1 MRCMNCNADIPPEW
15 VGALKANSCPSCL
28 GQIYND
34 ATQEL
39 MQELALAM
47 ERMPH
52 DPQGIAGWLLSNY
65 QFRKIGDGKP
75 VDKFFGGNSVNNSGF
90 DESKLK
96 IAPGYSQFIHNSE
109 AEKLV
114 AKGRELAA
122 LKGGG
127 GKLAECV
134 AAIQGVT
141 DPYGD
146 DGASSDVE
154 DHGVATEDQKEY
166 AALKAS
172 GIDPF
177 ATATPAMLANA
188 NPADIVAM
196 ELASHPLDEP
206 DNYEAMFSKS
216 EKGRALLMQERAK
229 KIKAQDAILGGGAFR
244 R

>member
-1 MRCMNCNADIPPEW
+1 MRCMNCDADILPAY
-15 VGALKANSCPSCL
+15 VKAIENNICPGC
-28 GQIYND
+28 GEQIYNT
-34 ATQEL
+34 ATSEL
-39 MQELALAM
+39 MIELTEAM
-47 ERMPH
+47 RKMPN
-52 DPQGIAGWLLSNY
+52 DPQGIVGWLMSNY
-65 QFRKIGDGKP
+65 QFRKIGDAAP
-75 VDKFFGGNSVNNSGF
+75 VEKFYRKGGSGGDGF

-122 LKGGG
+122 QKGGG

-134 AAIQGVT
+134 AAIQGVS

-146 DGASSDVE
+146 DGAGSEVE
-154 DHGVATEDQKEY
+154 SNGVAAEDQKEY
-166 AALKAS
+166 MALKAS

-206 DNYEAMFSKS
+206 ENYEAMFSKS

>member
-1 MRCMNCNADIPPEW
+1 MNCGVDIPPTFL
-15 VGALKANSCPSCL
+15 GSLASNQCPGCLK
-28 GQIYND
+28 QIYSD
-34 ATQEL
+34 ETKQL
-39 MQELALAM
+39 MDELADAM
-47 ERMPH
+47 AKMPN

-75 VDKFFGGNSVNNSGF
+75 VDKFFGGNSANNSGF

>member
-1 MRCMNCNADIPPEW
+1 MNCGVEISPMF
-15 VGALKANSCPSCL
+15 VGSLKKNECPGCL
-28 GQIYND
+28 KQIFSD
-34 ATQEL
+34 DTKSL
-39 MQELALAM
+39 MDELADAM
-47 ERMPH
+47 ERMPN

-75 VDKFFGGNSVNNSGF
+75 VDKFFGGNNSNNSGF

-122 LKGGG
+122 QKNGG

-134 AAIQGVT
+134 AAIQKVT

-146 DGASSDVE
+146 DGASSEVE
-154 DHGVATEDQKEY
+154 DHGVAAEDQKEY
-166 AALKAS
+166 MALKAS

-188 NPADIVAM
+188 NPADIINM
-196 ELASHPLDEP
+196 ELAAHKLDEP
-206 DNYEAMFSKS
+206 DNYESAFNKS
-216 EKGRALLMQERAK
+216 EKGRALLMLEREK
-229 KIKAQDAILGGGAFR
+229 KIKAQDAILGGGMFR